1 MVRIVLDTNVVVSGL
16 LSATTP
22 PGRVV
27 ESAFSGDLVLLYD
40 ERMLEEYTDVL
51 ARPRF
56 RFDPRDIGWFLTVVR
71 LGESVVAPPLPL
83 TVPDPDD
90 LKFVE
95 VAVAAG
101 ADAIVTGNARH
112 FKLAEGR
119 LAVPAVTPRRL
130 IEMLRKG

>member
-1 MVRIVLDTNVVVSGL
+1 MRIVLDTNVVVSGL
-16 LSATTP
+16 LSAVSP

-27 ESAFSGDLVLLYD
+27 ESVFAGELVLLYD
-40 ERMLEEYTDVL
+40 ERILDEYADVL
-51 ARPRF
+51 ARPQF
-56 RFDPRDIGWFLTVVR
+56 RFDPGNIGWFLTVVR
-71 LGESVVAPPLPL
+71 LGEPVVAPPLPL

-112 FKLAEGR
+112 FKLVEGK
-119 LAVPAVTPRRL
+119 LAVPVVSPRRF

>member
-1 MVRIVLDTNVVVSGL
+1 MRIVLDTNVVVSGL
-16 LSATTP
+16 LSAVTP

-27 ESAFSGDLVLLYD
+27 ESVYAGDLVLLYD
-40 ERMLEEYTDVL
+40 ERILEEYTKVS
-51 ARPRF
+51 ARPQF
-56 RFDPRDIGWFLTVVR
+56 RFDPGDIGWFLTVVR
-71 LGESVVAPPLPL
+71 LGEPVVAPPLPL

-101 ADAIVTGNARH
+101 ADAIVTSNARH

-119 LAVPAVTPRRL
+119 LAVPVVSPRRM

>member
-1 MVRIVLDTNVVVSGL
+1 MRIVLDTNVVVSGL
-16 LSATTP
+16 LSAVSP

-27 ESAFSGDLVLLYD
+27 ESVFAGELVLLYD
-40 ERMLEEYTDVL
+40 ERILDEYADVL

-56 RFDPRDIGWFLTVVR
+56 RFDPGDIGWFLTVVR
-71 LGESVVAPPLPL
+71 LGEPVVAPPLPL

-95 VAVAAG
+95 VAVAGG
-101 ADAIVTGNARH
+101 ADAIVTGNARD
-112 FKLAEGR
+112 FKLAEGK
-119 LAVPAVTPRRL
+119 LAVPVVSPRRF